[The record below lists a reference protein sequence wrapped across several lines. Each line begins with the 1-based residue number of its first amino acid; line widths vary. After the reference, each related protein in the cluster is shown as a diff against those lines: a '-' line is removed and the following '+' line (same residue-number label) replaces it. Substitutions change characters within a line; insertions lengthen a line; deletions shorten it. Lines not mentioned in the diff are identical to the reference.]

1 MIAESSGSEQEL
13 FQKVDDNQEFEKLI
27 NLGKKEEV
35 EQESEE
41 DYQYD
46 DFEDDLPSKSKEE
59 SKRESSLLYE

>member
-35 EQESEE
+35 E
-41 DYQYD
+41 
-46 DFEDDLPSKSKEE
+46 
-59 SKRESSLLYE
+59 